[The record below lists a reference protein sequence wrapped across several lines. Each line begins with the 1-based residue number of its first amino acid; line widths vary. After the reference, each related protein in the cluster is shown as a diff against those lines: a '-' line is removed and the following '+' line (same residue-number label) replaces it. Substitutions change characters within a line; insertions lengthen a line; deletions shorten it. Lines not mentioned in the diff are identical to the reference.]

1 MNLCIIA
8 TKEDYNARY
17 LYEEFKKK
25 NFSKLF
31 LADLAKLNVRISGK
45 KLSVR
50 YKTDL
55 NWDVYVIR
63 TGVEDFPFNYL
74 VADILEKEVLVL
86 PSSETILNCSDRGL
100 LAKIL
105 FESNTFVQ
113 PLTYVSSSAEAAE
126 KVAIK
131 FKKFALKFVK
141 HGGKGVAIL
150 EKPSTTSE
158 LLNIFS
164 DLAQPFY
171 IQRFIEGDIIKALI
185 VGEEV
190 IGIKEYVPTKEEK
203 SNEGKKEY
211 IRLKEGI
218 KSTLLKLAKYLK
230 APLFEIDLI
239 KNNRRYF
246 IIDISLNPDLKMY
259 TDISGKNVGAIFA
272 DYILRNYSTK
282 QRLIDI

>member
-55 NWDVYVIR
+55 NWDVYMIR